1 MLQQQSLV
9 MVVGHEDDRLSGGR
23 PPPQVYTHVEAEGDH
38 HCQKRQALDKVRL
51 EYVAQ
56 HVIVIV
62 LST

>member
-1 MLQQQSLV
+1 